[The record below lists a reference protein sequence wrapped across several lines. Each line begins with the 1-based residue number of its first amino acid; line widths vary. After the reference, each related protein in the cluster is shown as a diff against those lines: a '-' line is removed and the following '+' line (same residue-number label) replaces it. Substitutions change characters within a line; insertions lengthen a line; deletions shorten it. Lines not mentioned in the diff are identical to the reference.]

1 MLRSKLSFAL
11 PLVACVAWSALALA
25 WLTESAV
32 VGEISSSFRAALLGG
47 SATIAIAVAAV
58 VWRNQQAARR
68 SIQRQLELLCQIDR
82 QTLTDNASG
91 AVPTLDASDAW
102 RGVFEQVHRTLAN
115 FAAKAQ
121 EAELARATAEMRAQ
135 RNCQRAEYLEHI
147 LSEMPQPIIAVD
159 EFDDL
164 LISNSTA
171 TQLFGFD
178 DDPTEHRALDEVVRC
193 DELVE
198 LLRDTRRR
206 KVFGSRSCE
215 IELRGADG
223 ISHWYSATARGFSLG
238 ASDTSPHGAVAVLR
252 EIDSLKELQRR
263 NAEFVS
269 SVSHEIKT
277 PLASIKAYVELLA
290 DNEADDEAAREE
302 YLEVINSQADRLRRL
317 VDNLL
322 NLARIEAGVVE
333 VQKQPLSLNEVLEE
347 AHDVVAHAAENRQ
360 ITLVSDLS
368 ELYLG
373 VVADRD
379 MILQTAIN
387 LLSNAVKYTPEGG
400 TVTLRSRL
408 HGHQVRVDICDTGV
422 GLSAEDC
429 RRVFEKFYRV
439 KKDQK
444 MASGTGLGLALA
456 KHIVEDVHG
465 GSLTV
470 ESTPGQGSTFSIS
483 LLRSVHA
490 PASAD
495 KKSSD
500 DIALVKADT

>member
-1 MLRSKLSFAL
+1 MFRSKISLAL

-25 WLTESAV
+25 WLAESAF
-32 VGEISSSFRAALLGG
+32 VGEITSSFRAALLGG
-47 SATIAIAVAAV
+47 SATIAVAVAAV
-58 VWRNQQAARR
+58 VWRNQQAARK
-68 SIQRQLELLCQIDR
+68 SIQRQLELLCQIDPR
-82 QTLTDNASG
+82 TLADNASG

-102 RGVFEQVHRTLAN
+102 REVFEQVHWTLAS
-115 FAAKAQ
+115 FAGKAH

-135 RNCQRAEYLEHI
+135 RNGQRVEYLEHI
-147 LSEMPQPIIAVD
+147 LSEMPQPVVAVN

-164 LISNSTA
+164 LLSNA
-171 TQLFGFD
+171 NAAQLLGID
-178 DDPTEHRALDEVVRC
+178 DDNAAEHRALDEVVHC
-193 DELVE
+193 DELIE

-206 KVFGSRSCE
+206 KSFGARSCE
-215 IELRGADG
+215 LELRGADG
-223 ISHWYSATARGFSLG
+223 KTHWYSATARGFAIG
-238 ASDTSPHGAVAVLR
+238 ASESSPHGAVAVLR
-252 EIDSLKELQRR
+252 EIDSVKELQRR
-263 NAEFVS
+263 NAEFIS

-277 PLASIKAYVELLA
+277 PLAGIKAYVELLA
-290 DNEADDEAAREE
+290 DNEADDDAAREE
-302 YLEVINSQADRLRRL
+302 YLEVINSQADRLQRL

-322 NLARIEAGVVE
+322 NLARIEAGVVD
-333 VQKQPLSLNEVLEE
+333 VNKQPLSLNDVLEE
-347 AHDVVAHAAENRQ
+347 ARSVVAHAAESRG
-360 ITLVSDLS
+360 ISLVSDLS

-408 HGHQVRVDICDTGV
+408 HGHQVRVEVSDTGV
-422 GLSAEDC
+422 GLSPDDC

-470 ESTPGQGSTFSIS
+470 ESTLGKGSTFTITLMRAIHTPIAGAKESPTIE
-483 LLRSVHA
+483 LA
-490 PASAD
+490 GTAD
-495 KKSSD
+495 
-500 DIALVKADT
+500 